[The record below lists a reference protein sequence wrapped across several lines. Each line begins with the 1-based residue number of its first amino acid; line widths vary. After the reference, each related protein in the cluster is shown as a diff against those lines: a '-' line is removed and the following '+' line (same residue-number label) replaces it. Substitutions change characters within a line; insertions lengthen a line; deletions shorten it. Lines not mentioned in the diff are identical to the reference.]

1 MVCTLGSASL
11 CPEAMFCVL
20 TTVLPSGFACF
31 HHCCAMHS
39 VHFFASQWGLP
50 VVCTVQCS
58 GNVLEC
64 TDRKAK
70 ACSSSSATRGSC
82 RWQRCHHLC
91 HLLCHQAFVLSAT
104 FISIALQILQL
115 PALQL
120 PSLAVKLC
128 RRHLNLQLPS
138 LSTNIDAKS
147 QSGN

>member
-1 MVCTLGSASL
+1 MRLAHLVWLLSALRQCSVCSPL
-11 CPEAMFCVL
+11 CFPVGLHA
-20 TTVLPSGFACF
+20 A
-31 HHCCAMHS
+31 
-39 VHFFASQWGLP
+39 VHFFASQWG
-50 VVCTVQCS
+50 VVCTAQCS

-70 ACSSSSATRGSC
+70 ACSSSSTTTRNSC
-82 RWQRCHHLC
+82 RWQRFHHLC

>member
-1 MVCTLGSASL
+1 MRFAHLVWLLSALRQCSVCSPL
-11 CPEAMFCVL
+11 CFPVGLHA
-20 TTVLPSGFACF
+20 A
-31 HHCCAMHS
+31 
-39 VHFFASQWGLP
+39 VHFFAFQWGLP
-50 VVCTVQCS
+50 VVCTAQCS

-147 QSGN
+147 QSRN